1 MTIGLPMREAAL
13 IDVLGVFQNGTLT
26 AAVTMRQES

>member
-1 MTIGLPMREAAL
+1 MVISLPMHEAAP
-13 IDVLGVFQNGTLT
+13 IDVLDVFQNGTLT